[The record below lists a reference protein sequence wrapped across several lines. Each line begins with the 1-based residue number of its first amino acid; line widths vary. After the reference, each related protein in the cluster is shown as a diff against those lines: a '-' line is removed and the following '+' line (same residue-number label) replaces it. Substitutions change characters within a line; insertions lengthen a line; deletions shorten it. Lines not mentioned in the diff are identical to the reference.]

1 MVSSFEEVPA
11 RDRVIVAL
19 DCGIEEATS
28 SSTTFRTRWKAP
40 RTPRPAAEPIC

>member
-19 DCGIEEATS
+19 DCGIEEA
-28 SSTTFRTRWKAP
+28 FDLADQLQGKIGRAHV
-40 RTPRPAAEPIC
+40 

>member
-19 DCGIEEATS
+19 DCGIEEA
-28 SSTTFRTRWKAP
+28 FDLEDCRAR
-40 RTPRPAAEPIC
+40 RRG